1 MARDNIFVS
10 LSWIEMQFKCSPPPN
25 DGYCWWAPRTCS
37 GKEGL
42 AAMFKRENHMK
53 VAVGDHVTAAQMAE
67 REAPLH
73 PHWLSGPAH
82 LRGEELLLRHK
93 PAGLPVPHSG
103 TTGTWTGA
111 CPRSRDAKKWTVGPL
126 PNRPGTCDVQR
137 QSSNHFRGSRCW
149 AASRSKPSI
158 RTECS
163 LTDWERWKSIFQSW
177 IGLPRTQISTL
188 LKQRRIISTENGQ
201 KEAKIQTTTLNIL
214 QDVWKTIPQ
223 DILNKVV
230 KAA

>member
-1 MARDNIFVS
+1 MSLPHKWQRGKHPATLTGWVGPHTWGERSFYWGISLLDCLYLTVGQPGLGQGPARDPG
-10 LSWIEMQFKCSPPPN
+10 MQRN
-25 DGYCWWAPRTCS
+25 EQLVRW
-37 GKEGL
+37 
-42 AAMFKRENHMK
+42 
-53 VAVGDHVTAAQMAE
+53 
-67 REAPLH
+67 
-73 PHWLSGPAH
+73 
-82 LRGEELLLRHK
+82 
-93 PAGLPVPHSG
+93 
-103 TTGTWTGA
+103 
-111 CPRSRDAKKWTVGPL
+111 

-137 QSSNHFRGSRCW
+137 QSSNHFRASRCW

-158 RTECS
+158 GTDCS

-201 KEAKIQTTTLNIL
+201 KEAKIQTTALNIL